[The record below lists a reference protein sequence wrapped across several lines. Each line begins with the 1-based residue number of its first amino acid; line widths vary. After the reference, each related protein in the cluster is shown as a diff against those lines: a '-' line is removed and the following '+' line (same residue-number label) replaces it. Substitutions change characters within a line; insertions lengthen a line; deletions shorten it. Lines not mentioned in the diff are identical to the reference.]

1 MQFTVSPLSPT
12 DAITLPRRLPSIDAA
27 RPDVGLWLSE
37 VQSNRCLVDRTCFLL
52 ERNGTPV
59 GYLLGLSRHG
69 HATCTGLEVDAG
81 APHVAT
87 WHLVHAFM
95 ERLIELAVDSADFSL
110 STRVPAARN
119 LLIQLGAAEVGV
131 RDDARFGTG
140 RRSVLELS
148 LSNARFQGL
157 NFAGRSGV
165 SANVPG
171 APTPAEPGAGTR
183 GGKPSLSHARP

>member
-1 MQFTVSPLSPT
+1 MQFNVTPLSPT
-12 DAITLPRRLPSIDAA
+12 DAITLPRRLPSIDAV

-52 ERNGTPV
+52 SRGTEPV
-59 GYLLGLSRHG
+59 GYLLGLARHG
-69 HATCTGLEVDAG
+69 HATCTALEVGPG

-95 ERLIELAVDSADFSL
+95 ERLVELAVDSADFCL
-110 STRVPAARN
+110 SARVPAARH
-119 LLIQLGAAEVGV
+119 LLIQLGAEEVGH

-140 RRSVLELS
+140 TRTVLQLA
-148 LSNARFQGL
+148 LVNARFQGL

-171 APTPAEPGAGTR
+171 APAPAEPGVGPR
-183 GGKPSLSHARP
+183 GGKPSLAHP